1 MSETTPRRVVTGEV
15 SFARWTAQAL
25 AVARGLRALPSP
37 SVRCAVPEQT
47 REEAEIE
54 ALAVSLGVLA
64 PHSATPSRPSAAGGV
79 R

>member
-15 SFARWTAQAL
+15 SFARWAAQAL

-47 REEAEIE
+47 HEEAEIE

-64 PHSATPSRPSAAGGV
+64 SHPATPSRPSAAGAV